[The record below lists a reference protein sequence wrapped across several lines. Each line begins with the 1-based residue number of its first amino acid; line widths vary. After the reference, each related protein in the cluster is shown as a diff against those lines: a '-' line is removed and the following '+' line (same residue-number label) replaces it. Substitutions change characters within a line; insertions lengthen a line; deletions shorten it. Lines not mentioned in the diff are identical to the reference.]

1 MGAKE
6 RVAFGRAIS
15 VIVARM
21 KVDWKR
27 ESGSELDEGRGKG
40 VEGSGYKLRF

>member
-6 RVAFGRAIS
+6 RVAFGRATS
-15 VIVARM
+15 VMVVRM

-27 ESGSELDEGRGKG
+27 ESGSELNEGRGKG